1 MGSKKN
7 NTEEKIKKQNE
18 IDHQTKKF
26 NKSEKNIATIFKRIP
41 TIIKITGIVVLLFI
55 IIFLG
60 IKYSKTMNHKETVL
74 EFGFKDVGEL
84 VTQEWY
90 GRVLEDS
97 AKDRK
102 LFNKYSIPFTKS
114 RIIFS
119 LDVEVTAGLNFEE
132 IEWEKISEE
141 EILIKLPK
149 SKIYKYYQVPNTF
162 NSYLDDES
170 WFTNIDSKER
180 HQLEDEVVEK
190 GKNTALEAGILDKA
204 DKNAKTII
212 TQMVKSQDKNLK
224 IKWET
229 KE

>member
-1 MGSKKN
+1 MRSKKN

-97 AKDRK
+97 TKDRK

-224 IKWET
+224 IKWEN